1 LARDASA
8 SNGVATGT
16 LAFDAAASAVKSA
29 IVAVDDG
36 TEAANVTVS
45 GSAGGPY
52 TVTLPAVLTHGTDTG
67 DLVSTVLLPK
77 QHRLQIHTQ

>member
-36 TEAANVTVS
+36 TEAADVTVS

-52 TVTLPAVLTHGTDTG
+52 TVTLPAVLTRGTDTG